1 MNKFDCKAIASAI
14 GPRDG
19 DFLELSNLWARVV
32 ISRDCAAGQPDSFT
46 VRGDLADDRLRI
58 KEFDT
63 LTDAMSYAMRSLAQ
77 YQAGRL
83 N

>member
-14 GPRDG
+14 GP
-19 DFLELSNLWARVV
+19 LATARRV
-32 ISRDCAAGQPDSFT
+32 SRDSFT